1 MVKCDGNT
9 KWQGTLKKRASLKSI
24 WPRRVPSS
32 FPSPGEKKMRLV
44 QSISSIDLIYQ
55 EHDLSMVS
63 FQIENEKHNSSQ
75 TNVTKFICKYK
86 GNSFLSYWKICI
98 WYIQTVSKRIDFL
111 VHDMML
117 RLFDLSYIIELAKV
131 LIKDDNY
138 WLPQSNFCSP
148 PMRRFFDIYILLC
161 KVEFW
166 CESAKFCPFGGIS
179 KNSLPQNAKSD
190 KFELV

>member
-1 MVKCDGNT
+1 
-9 KWQGTLKKRASLKSI
+9 
-24 WPRRVPSS
+24 
-32 FPSPGEKKMRLV
+32 MRLV
-44 QSISSIDLIYQ
+44 QSISNIDLIYQ

-117 RLFDLSYIIELAKV
+117 RLLDLSYIIELAKV

-148 PMRRFFDIYILLC
+148 PMRRFFDIYILLS
-161 KVEFW
+161 KVEFLY
-166 CESAKFCPFGGIS
+166 ESAKICPFDGIS

>member
-1 MVKCDGNT
+1 MCTFQKE
-9 KWQGTLKKRASLKSI
+9 ASLKSK
-24 WPRRVPSS
+24 WSRRVPSS
-32 FPSPGEKKMRLV
+32 FSSPGEKVMRLV

-131 LIKDDNY
+131 LIKDDKDTRNC
-138 WLPQSNFCSP
+138 Q
-148 PMRRFFDIYILLC
+148 
-161 KVEFW
+161 V
-166 CESAKFCPFGGIS
+166 
-179 KNSLPQNAKSD
+179 Q
-190 KFELV
+190 